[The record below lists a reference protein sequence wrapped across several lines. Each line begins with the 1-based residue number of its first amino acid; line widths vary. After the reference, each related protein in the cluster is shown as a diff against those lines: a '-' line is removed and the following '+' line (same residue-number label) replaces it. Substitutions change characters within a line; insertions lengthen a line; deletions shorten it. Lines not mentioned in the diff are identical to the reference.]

1 MRVLAVVIQRHVA
14 FYHMLVLGYV
24 PENGAHMLYAGK
36 HQRHGFVVQNF
47 VEAVVYFQH
56 PLAHA
61 FVLFVASMLF
71 MHLENKL
78 VPVSLLV
85 AFGALF
91 VGTLYAWLTTPL
103 EDAHH

>member
-1 MRVLAVVIQRHVA
+1 MRVRRSAAL
-14 FYHMLVLGYV
+14 
-24 PENGAHMLYAGK
+24 
-36 HQRHGFVVQNF
+36 
-47 VEAVVYFQH
+47 
-56 PLAHA
+56 A